1 MTIESI
7 LRKAKKTLREMN
19 SQDQR
24 ALGALAG
31 IIAGEIANQAYRS
44 QTPEG
49 KEAWEKKRLMHHGD
63 AGYLLKEFKQ
73 KDPFYQGL
81 GEGLMIS
88 DSQDIDKC
96 VYPWI
101 EQAKRRKRKR
111 T

>member
-1 MTIESI
+1 MTVKSI

-24 ALGALAG
+24 TLGALAG
-31 IIAGEIANQAYRS
+31 IIAGEIANKAYESR
-44 QTPEG
+44 TPEG
-49 KEAWEKKRLMHHGD
+49 KESWQKTRLMHHGD
-63 AGYLLKEFKQ
+63 AGYLLKEFKK

-88 DSQDIDKC
+88 DLQDIDRC
-96 VYPWI
+96 VYPRI
-101 EQAKRRKRKR
+101 EQTKRKKRKR